1 MVRKRFFGIISGTKS
16 PRTKIFALFGSSY
29 MTGPWANIK
38 FFGVLGA
45 FVDFKKRMI
54 LMGFP
59 RSQAKSARRGPS
71 EGWVC
76 KGLGLIQASEFRV
89 LLIYVYDQKSTYPG
103 QSKTFSSTQLDHE
116 VGIASKLE
124 SAKVINGQRLIK

>member
-38 FFGVLGA
+38 IFGVLGA

-54 LMGFP
+54 LKALLEVGKGSIFLFCFELTYCYKTENKVIEAFAQSDMCSIDSTELNTMGGVWV
-59 RSQAKSARRGPS
+59 SLHCVYCITCN
-71 EGWVC
+71 VC
-76 KGLGLIQASEFRV
+76 KSVVVFC
-89 LLIYVYDQKSTYPG
+89 P
-103 QSKTFSSTQLDHE
+103 
-116 VGIASKLE
+116 
-124 SAKVINGQRLIK
+124 